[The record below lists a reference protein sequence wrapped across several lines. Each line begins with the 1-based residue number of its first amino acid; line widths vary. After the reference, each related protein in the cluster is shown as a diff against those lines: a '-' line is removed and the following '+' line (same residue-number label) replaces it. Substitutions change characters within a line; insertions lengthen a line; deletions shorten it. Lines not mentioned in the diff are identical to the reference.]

1 MSAKALRAPGPEMLA
16 GILEA
21 TVGLGRPIEF
31 LAILEE
37 VAAAATRLLEAER
50 SSVFLYEPASDELV
64 MTVVGDIAPIRV
76 PAGHG
81 IVGHCARTRRLVNVP
96 DCAADPRFN
105 SSVDRDTGARTRC
118 LLSLPLLGQDGALVG
133 VLQVLNKRSGVFDAH
148 DEMLGSI
155 LAAQCATAL
164 QRARAVE
171 DLLAAD
177 HLHEEIRV
185 AREIQMSGLPDA
197 MPPLAGYDG
206 AGLFLPTDQTGGDLF
221 DFVPVGQ
228 HGMFL
233 LLGDATGHGIGPA
246 LSATQVRAM
255 IRVAI
260 RLGAD
265 LDDIHTHVNNQ
276 LLDDLPDDRFVTA
289 FLGMLDARSHAIR
302 FHAAGQAPLLH
313 LHAASGEATWHDAT
327 TIPMGAMP
335 LDEPFPSKTIE
346 LAPGDLFALLS
357 DGVYEYEDGA
367 RQQFGEQRVAE
378 LLREL
383 QHLPMREAAG
393 ALHAALVEFGGGA
406 PQADDVTIVLLR
418 RLPDAVPDAMR
429 GSSVPRPAGPF

>member
-1 MSAKALRAPGPEMLA
+1 MSAGTVREIRPEMLA

-21 TVGLGRPIEF
+21 TVGLGRPIEYR
-31 LAILEE
+31 AILDE
-37 VAAAATRLLEAER
+37 VAAAATRLLDAER
-50 SSVFLYEPASDELV
+50 SSVFLYDPATDELV

-76 PAGHG
+76 PNGHG
-81 IVGHCARTRRLVNVP
+81 IVGYCARERRLINVP

-105 SSVDRDTGARTRC
+105 SAVDRDSGFRTRC
-118 LLSLPLLGQDGALVG
+118 LLSLPLLGQDGGLVG
-133 VLQVLNKRSGVFDAH
+133 VLQVLNKRGGVFDAH
-148 DEMLGSI
+148 DELVGAI
-155 LAAQCATAL
+155 LAAQCAAAL
-164 QRARAVE
+164 QRALAVDE
-171 DLLAAD
+171 LLAAD

-185 AREIQMSGLPDA
+185 AREIQMSGLPDE

-221 DFVPVGQ
+221 DFVPVGA

-255 IRVAI
+255 IRVAL

-265 LDDIHTHVNNQ
+265 LDNIHTHVNNQ

-289 FLGMLDARSHAIR
+289 FLGMLDGRTHALR

-335 LDEPFPSKTIE
+335 LAEPFPAKTIE

-367 RQQFGEQRVAE
+367 RRQFGEQRVAE
-378 LLREL
+378 LLRQL
-383 QHLPMREAAG
+383 QQLPMREAAR
-393 ALHAALVEFGGGA
+393 ALHAALKEFGDGA
-406 PQADDVTIVLLR
+406 AQADDVTIVLLR
-418 RLPDAVPDAMR
+418 RLPGPD
-429 GSSVPRPAGPF
+429 

>member
-185 AREIQMSGLPDA
+185 AREIQMSGLPD
-197 MPPLAGYDG
+197 
-206 AGLFLPTDQTGGDLF
+206 
-221 DFVPVGQ
+221 
-228 HGMFL
+228 
-233 LLGDATGHGIGPA
+233 
-246 LSATQVRAM
+246 
-255 IRVAI
+255 
-260 RLGAD
+260 
-265 LDDIHTHVNNQ
+265 
-276 LLDDLPDDRFVTA
+276 DRFVTA

>member
-1 MSAKALRAPGPEMLA
+1 MSSGAARQLGPDTLA

-21 TVGLGRPIEF
+21 TVGLGRPIEH

-37 VAAAATRLLEAER
+37 VATAATRLLDAER
-50 SSVFLYEPASDELV
+50 SSVFLLDPATDELV
-64 MTVVGDIAPIRV
+64 MTVVGDMPPIRV
-76 PAGHG
+76 PNGRG
-81 IVGHCARTRRLVNVP
+81 IVGHCARERRLVNVP

-105 SSVDRDTGARTRC
+105 TAVDRLSGFHTRC
-118 LLSLPLLGQDGALVG
+118 LLSLPLLDQDGRLFG
-133 VLQVLNKRSGVFDAH
+133 VLQVLNKRGGTFDAH
-148 DEMLGSI
+148 DELVGSI
-155 LAAQCATAL
+155 LAAQSASAL

-171 DLLAAD
+171 ERLAAD

-185 AREIQMSGLPDA
+185 AREIQMSGLPDV

-221 DFVPVGQ
+221 DFVPVGA

-255 IRVAI
+255 IRVAL

-289 FLGMLDARSHAIR
+289 FLGMLDARSHNLR

-313 LHAASGEATWHDAT
+313 LHAASGEAAWHDAT

-335 LDEPFPSKTIE
+335 LAEPFAAKTIE
-346 LAPGDLFALLS
+346 FAPGDLFALLS
-357 DGVYEYEDGA
+357 DGVYEYEDTA
-367 RQQFGEQRVAE
+367 RRPFGEQRVAD
-378 LLREL
+378 LLRRL
-383 QHLPMREAAG
+383 QHRPMREAARE
-393 ALHAALVEFGGGA
+393 LHAALQEFGGGA
-406 PQADDVTIVLLR
+406 AQADDVTIVLLR
-418 RLPDAVPDAMR
+418 RLP
-429 GSSVPRPAGPF
+429 GQE

>member
-1 MSAKALRAPGPEMLA
+1 MTAAAVRRLQPEMLE

-21 TVGLGRPIEF
+21 IVGLGRPIEY
-31 LAILEE
+31 LAILDE
-37 VAAAATRLLEAER
+37 VAAAATRLLDAER
-50 SSVFLYEPASDELV
+50 SSVFLYDTDTDELV
-64 MTVVGDIAPIRV
+64 MTVVGDIAPVRL
-76 PAGHG
+76 PNGHG
-81 IVGHCARTRRLVNVP
+81 IVGHCARERRLINVS

-105 SSVDRDTGARTRC
+105 SAMDRDSGFHTRC
-118 LLSLPLLGQDGALVG
+118 LLSLPLLDQDGGLVG
-133 VLQVLNKRSGVFDAH
+133 VLQVLNKRGGAFDAH
-148 DEMLGSI
+148 DEKVGSI

-185 AREIQMSGLPDA
+185 AREIQMSGLPNA
-197 MPPLAGYDG
+197 MPPLDGYDG

-221 DFVPVGQ
+221 DFVPVGDD
-228 HGMFL
+228 GMFL

-255 IRVAI
+255 IRVAL

-265 LDDIHTHVNNQ
+265 LDSIHTHVNNQ

-289 FLGMLDARSHAIR
+289 FLGMLDARTHAMR

-313 LHAASGEATWHDAT
+313 LHADSGEVSWHDAT

-335 LDEPFPSKTIE
+335 LAAPFPAKTVE

-357 DGVYEYEDGA
+357 DGVYEYEDGS
-367 RQQFGEQRVAE
+367 RQQFGEQRVAD
-378 LLREL
+378 LLRTL
-383 QHLPMREAAG
+383 QHLPMHEAARE
-393 ALHAALVEFGGGA
+393 LHAALKSFGGGA
-406 PQADDVTIVLLR
+406 AQADDVTIVLLR
-418 RLPDAVPDAMR
+418 RLPVPD
-429 GSSVPRPAGPF
+429 